1 MAVFFLRLAQYRAER
16 GEAQA
21 ATSTLTRAQVELD
34 AARATRHRAR
44 GATFLEGS
52 AGLHA
57 LRAAVAAAAGRHA
70 DAARAAARVVDA
82 EHDVAQLP
90 PDDCELL
97 YGRAGYL
104 HACLVARQAAGAAGV
119 PDSVIVR
126 TATAILDSGAAAAD
140 AAGPAFAQKW
150 GLLFRWK
157 GADYLGAAHGL
168 CGIVSTL
175 LQAEAAL
182 TNAGWRLPHNA
193 AVRLR
198 AATLA
203 LAAAVM
209 PSGNLPTR
217 VTGRD
222 ADDRLV
228 QWCHG
233 APGLLLLAA
242 HSAAAHERGSNAGV
256 PYARIAAQLDAA
268 ADCVWCVQPPLVLTQ
283 ALLSHIIIDLQAA
296 WTSSQGRGVVP
307 RRGRQRVRAAGAL
320 ARLPQRALPAPRAV
334 LRRLGGDAPRATA
347 AAA

>member
-268 ADCVWCVQPPLVLTQ
+268 ADCVWCVQPLLVLNQ
-283 ALLSHIIIDLQAA
+283 ALLTHYY
-296 WTSSQGRGVVP
+296 
-307 RRGRQRVRAAGAL
+307 
-320 ARLPQRALPAPRAV
+320 
-334 LRRLGGDAPRATA
+334 
-347 AAA
+347 